1 MPAEPSADIYR
12 PLRAPEQTPSDEI
25 CSCPSGTRVGEA
37 DSVVLVAPS
46 PPAGPTRAAWTGYAA
61 RTARKGSPRR
71 RKTSTTRGSNWV
83 PAASRRRR
91 RASSV
96 GRRLR

>member
-46 PPAGPTRAAWTGYAA
+46 PPAGPTRAAWTG
-61 RTARKGSPRR
+61 
-71 RKTSTTRGSNWV
+71 
-83 PAASRRRR
+83 
-91 RASSV
+91 
-96 GRRLR
+96 